1 MPIAVLEGMQ
11 TTHNPIKNQL
21 KEIVG
26 ELQMLAGEIRLQIH
40 LGNMDLKKAW
50 DELEPKLAEADQ
62 LAEKASDEA
71 FQAVRDMLRNARHIR
86 SQLPKNAP
94 RA

>member
-1 MPIAVLEGMQ
+1 MQ
-11 TTHNPIKNQL
+11 TTHNPIRKQL
-21 KEIVG
+21 HEITS

-62 LAEKASDEA
+62 LAEKASEEA
-71 FQAVRDMLRNARHIR
+71 YQAVREMLRNARHIR
-86 SQLPKNAP
+86 SQLPKSAP
-94 RA
+94 KA